1 MAKNYIDRDKIM
13 GKDEFYKLPK
23 ADRRALMAHWR
34 LVFDTEQIK
43 KELGISTTA
52 FYALLKRLDLP
63 TNLKEHRDTQPSLLG
78 EEVINTNKQQQSVVS
93 SEPTNPSPSLKCEV
107 SLVGVVGVYELPE
120 VVSFANAH
128 GLEIAIKS
136 QS

>member
-13 GKDEFYKLPK
+13 SKDEFYKLPK

-63 TNLKEHRDTQPSLLG
+63 TNLKEYRDTQPSLLG
-78 EEVINTNKQQQSVVS
+78 EEVVNTNNQQQSVVS
-93 SEPTNPSPSLKCEV
+93 SEPTSPSPSLKCEV
-107 SLVGVVGVYELPE
+107 NLVGVVDVYELPD

-128 GLEIAIKS
+128 GLEIAIRS

>member
-13 GKDEFYKLPK
+13 NKDEFYKLPK

-78 EEVINTNKQQQSVVS
+78 EVVNTNKQQQSVVS
-93 SEPTNPSPSLKCEV
+93 SEPTNPSPGLKCEV

-120 VVSFANAH
+120 VVSFANTH
-128 GLEIAIKS
+128 GLEIAIRS

>member
-13 GKDEFYKLPK
+13 NKDEFYKLPK

-78 EEVINTNKQQQSVVS
+78 EEVVNTNKQQSVS
-93 SEPTNPSPSLKCEV
+93 SEPTTNPPLSLKCEV
-107 SLVGVVGVYELPE
+107 DLVGVVGVYELPD

-128 GLEIAIKS
+128 GLEITIKS

>member
-13 GKDEFYKLPK
+13 SKDEFYKLPK

-78 EEVINTNKQQQSVVS
+78 EEVANTNKRQQNIVS
-93 SEPTNPSPSLKCEV
+93 SESTSPSSSLKCEV
-107 SLVGVVGVYELPE
+107 GLVGVIGVYELPE

-128 GLEIAIKS
+128 GLEITIKS

>member
-13 GKDEFYKLPK
+13 NKDEFYKLPK

-52 FYALLKRLDLP
+52 
-63 TNLKEHRDTQPSLLG
+63 
-78 EEVINTNKQQQSVVS
+78 QQSYI
-93 SEPTNPSPSLKCEV
+93 SPH
-107 SLVGVVGVYELPE
+107 PPRRD
-120 VVSFANAH
+120 
-128 GLEIAIKS
+128 
-136 QS
+136 